1 MTCTGPGATHH
12 LACECRERE
21 HAAEVASLRAELDE
35 MKAGNRI
42 AADMLCDAL
51 DVTAE
56 AGWVAESLNAI
67 DALRAR
73 LAACERVVEAAK
85 AWIDHLESKGGRYN
99 DGVPGDLMD
108 ALAALDGKE
117 AE

>member
-56 AGWVAESLNAI
+56 AGWVAESLSAI

-73 LAACERVVEAAK
+73 LTACERVVEAAR
-85 AWIDHLESKGGRYN
+85 ALT
-99 DGVPGDLMD
+99 DGQVYARMD
-108 ALAALDGKE
+108 RLRELFAALAALDGKE
-117 AE
+117 AQP